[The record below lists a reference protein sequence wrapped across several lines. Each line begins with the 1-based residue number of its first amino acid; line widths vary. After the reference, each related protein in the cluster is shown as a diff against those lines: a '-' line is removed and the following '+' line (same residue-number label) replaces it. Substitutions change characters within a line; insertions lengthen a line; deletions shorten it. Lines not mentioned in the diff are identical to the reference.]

1 MNRTVRLAL
10 SCLAAVSVVMAPTA
24 ARASDE
30 NVVVA
35 SNQTDGAAVV
45 EAGVQFRVSPS
56 GLVDEEN
63 RAYAVAECA
72 GCQTVA
78 AAFQIV
84 LIPADD
90 YDLAPQNE
98 AFARN
103 VLCEECVTWASAK
116 QIVVATRAP
125 AYLSGSGYQRLA
137 ALEARI
143 EALEADLPGMSL
155 GGLQSALDAAAEE
168 LLAVAREE
176 ILLAGDRP
184 AAAEVVA
191 VRSS

>member
-10 SCLAAVSVVMAPTA
+10 SCLAAVTVVMAPNA
-24 ARASDE
+24 ASASDE
-30 NVVVA
+30 NVVMA
-35 SNQTDGAAVV
+35 TNQSDGAAVV
-45 EAGVQFRVSPS
+45 EAGVQFRMSPS
-56 GLVDEEN
+56 GVVDEEN
-63 RAYAVAECA
+63 RAYALAECA

-84 LIPADD
+84 LIPGDD
-90 YDLAPQNE
+90 YDLVPQNE
-98 AFARN
+98 AFAAN

-116 QIVVATRAP
+116 QVLVATDAP

-143 EALEADLPGMSL
+143 EAIEADLPGLSL
-155 GGLQSALDAAAEE
+155 GALQFALDAATEE
-168 LLAVAREE
+168 LLAVAQEE
-176 ILLAGDRP
+176 ILLAGGRP